1 MMVFQL
7 TNFVTLLW
15 GLSVSTPNKLPF
27 ALRSE
32 LLALRSAFGERSRK
46 AAVGS
51 AKGLFGALVI
61 TGAAT
66 AHAQQAPAPAAE
78 SVVAETTPAAA
89 AAGGEAAPAEL
100 EEIIVTGS
108 SIRREDTAALPV
120 TVVSKEEMD
129 LRDAGS
135 PVDLLTSLP
144 AVANVPIN
152 ESTQGGAGARGDV
165 AAVALRGLGSGS
177 TLVLLNGR
185 RMAAHG
191 ITSNEGGVPAMSV
204 NANVMPARGLERVD
218 VLRDGA
224 SSIYGS
230 DAVAGVINFI
240 TDSKYV
246 GNEIELQAGFTEIG
260 SGDDRRITVTHGDY
274 YFDEKL
280 HWTSTFDYYDRDAT
294 EAADIMGDSDKVSR
308 AKPGF
313 DSLTG
318 AFFDRN
324 ASGAYP
330 SFRVGSS
337 SSTRYLVPT
346 ETGAAFSTTAPAR
359 TGVSRDYYY
368 DMNTGYAL
376 PQSTRFNF
384 FNGVDYKV
392 NDKLTLFGEA
402 LLYSSSSK
410 MRRPPTAYGAS
421 SDAVITLAA
430 DNPFN
435 PYGSRFYAADGSA
448 NADGSARLTGD
459 PQSLRVQSYRFTD
472 VGKENVEI
480 DTTAFRFVFGG
491 RGNIINSWNWESAA
505 MFSRAG
511 TNDESQN
518 AIRESKMQAAVASGA
533 YNPLGYNFGI
543 VDGAVVPTTPYAN
556 SQASIDSFTEHFKQH
571 GRDILGSIDARVT
584 GELFDT
590 WAGPVQVAVGGE
602 HRWDDYALTRPQ
614 YHGLNGEN
622 DLGLDPAGNDF
633 VQASPVGDVV
643 GDRTVMAGF
652 AETVIPLA
660 APQNEIPLI
669 NSLSVGASVRYE
681 DYSDFGDTTNPKFTL
696 DWRPIEPIMVRAS
709 YNEGFRAPNLA
720 MTNYPSRA
728 AVGSYTDPYRS
739 QVSSDPA
746 DGNFQRLTTTSG
758 NPDLDPETSKGKTLG
773 VVVDVP
779 FVDGLRFSV
788 DYFNIKQKGL
798 IAGPNADQLRADDAA
813 RLEAATQAALAA
825 GTPIGQIDLGSGTD
839 SYAGNPLVDR
849 AAVTQADI
857 DKFAAYNSD
866 PNREG
871 PQLATV
877 GALLNTSTPYSNL
890 DSAEISGYDFNITYN
905 LPAFDWGK
913 VGMSTDWTYLS
924 RFRQVGGADGVS
936 STQLGTDGAARVR
949 GSFNLYW
956 SYDTYAA
963 GVSAYYIGEYA
974 DTAASITDAVY
985 QELGKPNYVYTVDGT
1000 HYWKVD
1006 DSVTFN
1012 AFASKTFM
1020 SENSKMLD
1028 GLTVRLGVRNLTDE
1042 KPPLTSAVAG
1052 YDASVYNSVAVGR
1065 TWTIRLAKSF

>member
-1 MMVFQL
+1 
-7 TNFVTLLW
+7 
-15 GLSVSTPNKLPF
+15 VSTPNKLPF

-32 LLALRSAFGERSRK
+32 LLALRSAFGHKTRR
-46 AAVGS
+46 AAGGS

-61 TGAAT
+61 SSAA
-66 AHAQQAPAPAAE
+66 AVHAQEAPAPAADAPA
-78 SVVAETTPAAA
+78 AETTVAQATVAEAPAA
-89 AAGGEAAPAEL
+89 AAPAEL

-108 SIRREDTAALPV
+108 SIRREDAAALPV
-120 TVVSKEEMD
+120 TIVSKEEMD

-240 TDSKYV
+240 TDSKFI
-246 GNEIELQAGFTEIG
+246 GNEIEMQAGFNEIG
-260 SGDDRRITVTHGDY
+260 SGNERRVTLTHGDY

-294 EAADIMGDSDKVSR
+294 ESGDVAGDSDKVSR

-330 SFRVGSS
+330 SFRIGSS
-337 SSTRYLVPT
+337 STTNYLVPT
-346 ETGAAFSTTAPAR
+346 ATGAVVQTAVPAR

-384 FNGVDYKV
+384 FNAVDYKV

-410 MRRPPTAYGAS
+410 MKRPPIAYGAS

-448 NADGSARLTGD
+448 NADGSARLTGT

-472 VGKENVEI
+472 VGNENVEI
-480 DTTAFRFVFGG
+480 DTTAYRFVFGG
-491 RGNIINSWNWESAA
+491 RGNIVNSWNWESAA

-511 TNDESQN
+511 TRDVSQN
-518 AIRESKMQAAVASGA
+518 AIRESSLQAAIASGA
-533 YNPLGYNFGI
+533 YNPLAYNFGI
-543 VDGAVVPTTPYAN
+543 VDGAVVATTPYAN
-556 SQASIDSFTEHFKQH
+556 SQDSIDSFTEHFVQH

-590 WAGPVQVAVGGE
+590 WAGPVQLAVGGE

-614 YHGLNGEN
+614 YAGLNGVN
-622 DLGLDPAGNDF
+622 DLGLSPTDNDF
-633 VQASPVGDVV
+633 VQASSVGDVV
-643 GDRTVMAGF
+643 GDRTIMAGF

-660 APQNEIPLI
+660 SPFNEIPLI

-696 DWRPIEPIMVRAS
+696 DWRPIEPIMIRAS

-720 MTNYPSRA
+720 MTNYPSRS

-739 QVSSDPA
+739 GVTGLPS

-758 NPDLDPETSKGKTLG
+758 NPDLKPETSKGKTLG

-798 IAGPNADQLRADDAA
+798 IAGPDADQLRADDAA
-813 RLEAATQAALAA
+813 RLAAATQAALAA
-825 GTPIGQIDLGSGTD
+825 GTPIDQINLGSGTD

-849 AAVTQADI
+849 AAVTQDDI
-857 DKFAAYNSD
+857 DRFAAYNAGKAAAD
-866 PNREG
+866 
-871 PQLATV
+871 QLATV
-877 GALLNTSTPYSNL
+877 GALLNTSTPYTNL
-890 DSAEISGYDFNITYN
+890 NSAEITGYDFNITYN
-905 LPAFDWGK
+905 LPTFDWGK

-924 RFRQVGGADGVS
+924 RFRQVGGATGAS
-936 STQLGTDGAARVR
+936 STQLGISGAARVR
-949 GSFNLYW
+949 GSFNLFW

-985 QELGKPNYVYTVDGT
+985 QELGQPDYVYTVDGK

-1012 AFASKTFM
+1012 AFASKTFQ
-1020 SENSKMLD
+1020 SETSKMID
-1028 GLTVRLGVRNLTDE
+1028 GLTVRLGVKNLTDE

-1065 TWTIRLAKSF
+1065 TWTVRLAKSF

>member
-1 MMVFQL
+1 MNI
-7 TNFVTLLW
+7 TW
-15 GLSVSTPNKLPF
+15 GLSVSTPNKIPF
-27 ALRSE
+27 ALRSD
-32 LLALRSAFGERSRK
+32 LLALRGAFGGKTRRLAS
-46 AAVGS
+46 GS
-51 AKGLFGALVI
+51 ARGLFGALVI
-61 TGAAT
+61 SSTAAV
-66 AHAQQAPAPAAE
+66 HAQEAPAPVAETAAAQAPAA
-78 SVVAETTPAAA
+78 
-89 AAGGEAAPAEL
+89 AAPAEL

-108 SIRREDTAALPV
+108 SIRREDAAALPV

-240 TDSKYV
+240 TDSRYV
-246 GNEIELQAGFTEIG
+246 GNEIEMQAGFNEIG
-260 SGDDRRITVTHGDY
+260 SGNERRITLTHGDY

-280 HWTSTFDYYDRDAT
+280 HWTSTLDWYDRDAT
-294 EAADIMGDSDKVSR
+294 EAADIMGDSDKVSQ

-324 ASGAYP
+324 ASGQYP

-402 LLYSSSSK
+402 LLYTSSSK

-448 NADGSARLTGD
+448 NADGTARLTGT

-518 AIRESKMQAAVASGA
+518 AIRESKLQSAIASGA

-543 VDGAVVPTTPYAN
+543 VDGVVVPTTPYTN
-556 SQASIDSFTEHFKQH
+556 SQESIDGFTEHFKQH

-614 YHGLNGEN
+614 YAGLNGEN
-622 DLGLDPAGNDF
+622 DLGLSPTDNDF

-660 APQNEIPLI
+660 APHNEIPLI

-696 DWRPIEPIMVRAS
+696 DWRPIEPIMIRAS

-758 NPDLDPETSKGKTLG
+758 NPDLRPETSKGKTLG

-813 RLEAATQAALAA
+813 RLAAATQAALAA
-825 GTPIGQIDLGSGTD
+825 GTPIDQIDLGSGTD
-839 SYAGNPLVDR
+839 AYAGNSLVDR
-849 AAVTQADI
+849 AVVTQADI
-857 DKFAAYNSD
+857 DKFAAYNAGKAAAD
-866 PNREG
+866 
-871 PQLATV
+871 QLATV
-877 GALLNTSTPYSNL
+877 GALLNTSTPYTNL
-890 DSAEISGYDFNITYN
+890 NSAEITGYDFNITYN

-924 RFRQVGGADGVS
+924 RFRQVGGATGAS
-936 STQLGTDGAARVR
+936 STQLGINGAARVR
-949 GSFNLYW
+949 GSFNLFW

-963 GVSAYYIGEYA
+963 GVSAYYIGDYA
-974 DTAASITDAVY
+974 DTGASITDAVY
-985 QELGKPNYVYTVDGT
+985 EELGQPNYVYTVDGV
-1000 HYWKVD
+1000 HYWKVE

-1020 SENSKMLD
+1020 SETSKMID
-1028 GLTVRLGVRNLTDE
+1028 GLTVRLGVKNLTDE
-1042 KPPLTSAVAG
+1042 KPPLTSAVSG

-1065 TWTIRLAKSF
+1065 TWTVRLAKSF